1 MASISVADQLDD
13 AIEMM
18 ILEAD
23 SMPPK
28 VDLKIGE
35 LLGIAAELRF
45 LPDPEFRAALKA
57 ELLGQNHAVPVAA
70 ACRNSDERQE
80 NRDKHDWI
88 RELMRFYPLCLE

>member
-18 ILEAD
+18 IAEAD
-23 SMPPK
+23 STPK
-28 VDLKIGE
+28 VDLRISE

-70 ACRNSDERQE
+70 HVE
-80 NRDKHDWI
+80 I
-88 RELMRFYPLCLE
+88 RTTGKTTGTSAAGYES